1 MTGLTTP
8 CRKLLLQCTAVQNS
22 EDQRQKLGPALYQA
36 EVSLPLVLFA
46 PTHTEKTF
54 LLHKNLGFLEMRDQK
69 EISGVVGV
77 ANSHIR
83 TIVRMRVHC
92 VTYTQ
97 YVNKS

>member
-8 CRKLLLQCTAVQNS
+8 CRKLLLQCIAVQNS

-46 PTHTEKTF
+46 PTDTESF
-54 LLHKNLGFLEMRDQK
+54 FAKNLGFLDQK

-77 ANSHIR
+77 ANSHFLEVCACAC
-83 TIVRMRVHC
+83 T
-92 VTYTQ
+92 VTRIQ